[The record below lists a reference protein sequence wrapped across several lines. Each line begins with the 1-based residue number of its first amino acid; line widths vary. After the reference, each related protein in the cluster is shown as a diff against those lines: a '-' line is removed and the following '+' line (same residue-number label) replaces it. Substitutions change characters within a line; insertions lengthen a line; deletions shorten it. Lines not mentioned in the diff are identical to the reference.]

1 MGSVRTLVVDDDD
14 LTRELLAHVLRK
26 EGHEVV
32 EAGDG
37 AEALTRLG
45 AERFD
50 LIVSDVQM
58 ARTSGLELLEA
69 IAKMEDQPPVI
80 LVTAY
85 AEPGAAMDAMFHGAA
100 DYLSKPVDVLALR
113 STAVRALERRR
124 LQQENRA
131 LARETLGRRH
141 ILGTSVPVLELYKQ
155 VAQVAPTNATVLI
168 QGESGSGK
176 ELVARTIH
184 ERSRRASGPFLA
196 VNCAALTESLLESEL
211 FGHAKGAFTGA
222 NATRRGMFEEASDGT
237 LFLDEIGDIS
247 PKMQAQLLRVLQ
259 EGEVRRVGGNE
270 PISVDVRVVSAS
282 NRDLAVEVAA
292 NRMRADLFYRL
303 NVVTLKV
310 PPLRER
316 GDDILILARHF
327 AARHALD
334 VGRPTPEL
342 SDETIVLLQAHP
354 WPGNVR
360 ELENAMARAV
370 AMCQRNVVLPTDL
383 PATVGAPAEPTGHQ
397 CIDSDWPTIV
407 QLDRRYM
414 AKVLRRAEGN
424 KTNAAAILG
433 IDRRT
438 LQRLEHDSAA
448 EPEPSEQARKP
459 G

>member
-1 MGSVRTLVVDDDD
+1 MGSARTLVVDDDD

-26 EGHEVV
+26 EGHEVI

-58 ARTSGLELLEA
+58 ARTSGIELLEA

-131 LARETLGRRH
+131 LARETLGRRR

-196 VNCAALTESLLESEL
+196 VNCAALAESLLESEL
-211 FGHAKGAFTGA
+211 FGHEKGAFTGA
-222 NATRRGMFEEASDGT
+222 NATRRGMFEGAHEGT
-237 LFLDEIGDIS
+237 LFLDEIGDVS

-282 NRDLAVEVAA
+282 NRDLSVEVAA
-292 NRMRADLFYRL
+292 SRMRADLFYRL
-303 NVVTLKV
+303 NVVTLRV

-334 VGRPTPEL
+334 VGRSTPEL
-342 SDETIVLLQAHP
+342 SDETIALLKAHP

-383 PATVGAPAEPTGHQ
+383 PPTVGTPAEPTAHQ

-438 LQRLEHDSAA
+438 LQRLEHDGAA
-448 EPEPSEQARKP
+448 EREPSEQVGKP
-459 G
+459 R